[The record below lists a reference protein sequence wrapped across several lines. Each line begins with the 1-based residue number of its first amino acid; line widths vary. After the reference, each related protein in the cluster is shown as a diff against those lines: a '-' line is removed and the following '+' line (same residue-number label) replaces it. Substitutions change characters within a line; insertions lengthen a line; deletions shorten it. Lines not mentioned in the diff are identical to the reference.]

1 MDNAKLG
8 FVEGIEVVDGKDDSV
23 RTVTRIIINVQRE
36 LGKQMYDRPVIILTV
51 EEWDALQAELGMEA
65 VMSKMVE
72 IKKCRDCPHYGH
84 RAWWRDRFEYRCTL
98 ANRRFR
104 GGVPGVIPPDWCP
117 LPDMIKG
124 EKDE

>member
-51 EEWDALQAELGMEA
+51 EEWDALQAERKAIDKRAVKNEKMEGI
-65 VMSKMVE
+65 E
-72 IKKCRDCPHYGH
+72 R
-84 RAWWRDRFEYRCTL
+84 
-98 ANRRFR
+98 
-104 GGVPGVIPPDWCP
+104 
-117 LPDMIKG
+117 
-124 EKDE
+124 

>member
-51 EEWDALQAELGMEA
+51 EEWDALQAERGMLQKA
-65 VMSKMVE
+65 VSMLNCMV
-72 IKKCRDCPHYGH
+72 
-84 RAWWRDRFEYRCTL
+84 
-98 ANRRFR
+98 R
-104 GGVPGVIPPDWCP
+104 GGESHSASSKAQVEAA
-117 LPDMIKG
+117 LSG
-124 EKDE
+124 EESK